1 NSSKIKAFEFFCGA
15 GGLTR
20 GFLNAGIEVLAGID
34 FDATLK
40 ATYER
45 IIRVINTDIRS
56 IDVLALRKQFGVTGC
71 VLSFY

>member
-1 NSSKIKAFEFFCGA
+1 MSFVKNVSSLTGLNHKMTRYMKNSSKIKAFEFFCGA

-40 ATYER
+40 ATY
-45 IIRVINTDIRS
+45 
-56 IDVLALRKQFGVTGC
+56 
-71 VLSFY
+71 